1 MRYAIP
7 IPGRTLVAAVAVFV
21 AILAM
26 FAGLTQ
32 AYLGDGTNLGGS
44 ISSQSGGM
52 SAPLPVNA
60 IYSFETSTWSVIW
73 LDRPWWTIN
82 DGTGIDLF
90 D

>member
-1 MRYAIP
+1 
-7 IPGRTLVAAVAVFV
+7 
-21 AILAM
+21 M

-32 AYLGDGTNLGGS
+32 AYLTGETNRGGS
-44 ISSQSGGM
+44 ISSQSGGT

-60 IYSFETSTWSVIW
+60 IYNPETSTWSVIW